1 MEFGSPIGKFCH
13 VPHCEVSCTPISHT
27 PHTSPISH
35 IPEQKFVSCLFSHSI
50 LNTSCDRQNMCR
62 RPLFRLY
69 TQRFGA
75 EHINTSAKEFPKIL
89 PRHSQAMF
97 RKIVCGQNYEFLE
110 PESSTFKGWGPG
122 IREDRQTSIF
132 GGPKSIASGALLL
145 PGPRINVL
153 SCLTPIA
160 VREQGMR

>member
-1 MEFGSPIGKFCH
+1 
-13 VPHCEVSCTPISHT
+13 
-27 PHTSPISH
+27 
-35 IPEQKFVSCLFSHSI
+35 
-50 LNTSCDRQNMCR
+50 
-62 RPLFRLY
+62 
-69 TQRFGA
+69 
-75 EHINTSAKEFPKIL
+75 
-89 PRHSQAMF
+89 MF

-110 PESSTFKGWGPG
+110 PESSTFTGWGPG

-153 SCLTPIA
+153 SCLTQIA

>member
-1 MEFGSPIGKFCH
+1 MFHIVRYHAP
-13 VPHCEVSCTPISHT
+13 PLSHT

-35 IPEQKFVSCLFSHSI
+35 IPQQQFVSCLFRHSI
-50 LNTSCDRQNMCR
+50 LNTSCDRQKMCR

-75 EHINTSAKEFPKIL
+75 EHINTSAKESPKIL
-89 PRHSQAMF
+89 PRHSRAMF
-97 RKIVCGQNYEFLE
+97 SKIVRGQNYKFLE
-110 PESSTFKGWGPG
+110 PESSTSKSWGPG
-122 IREDRQTSIF
+122 IREKSPF

-153 SCLTPIA
+153 SCLTQIA